1 MKKLLL
7 SVAVFGSIF
16 SSKAQL
22 PDGSIAPDFTV
33 TAYQSWL
40 SAAGMNSN
48 GTYKLYDYL
57 DAGYTVILDVS
68 ATWCGPCW
76 SHHLTGALD
85 DLYINHGPAGQLGV
99 SPTTTND
106 VMVIWLDGDGTTA
119 DATMLDG
126 SGSIGNWIEPNATLG
141 QIPFPMANPIS
152 ATANQINND
161 YDIAYFPTIYRICP
175 NRVVTEVGQL
185 TATGFYA
192 SIGSCPP
199 AASLPNDV
207 GAISYNGELAHCQG
221 AYTPKVTIQNNGLS
235 NLTTASI
242 TVKQNG
248 TTVSTGTF
256 SGSLTTYATS
266 LVTCTPIANFNGGTL
281 TVSVTTTNDG
291 LTSNNNL
298 APITISPATNAISQ
312 YVIVNITTDRD
323 ASESTWQIKNSTGTV
338 VSSGGP
344 WTNLTAIGTTVQT
357 PVQVAL
363 NPSQCY
369 TFIMKDSYGDGMC
382 CQYGN
387 GGYSVTGANGAVL
400 ASGGDF
406 DDSETSSFKTGVLG
420 VDELNSIAL
429 NVYPNPAT
437 DAVNVV
443 FEASAAEYFVSL
455 SDLQGRSVASQT
467 IENANGT
474 QTIVFATDNVAK
486 GSYIVTVRS
495 NGSTT
500 TKNVV
505 IK

>member
-1 MKKLLL
+1 MKKLILSLL
-7 SVAVFGSIF
+7 LTCATIASSF
-16 SSKAQL
+16 SQL
-22 PDGSIAPDFTV
+22 ADNSFAPNFTV
-33 TAYQSWL
+33 SAYQSWL
-40 SAAGMNSN
+40 SSAGQTSN
-48 GTYKLYDYL
+48 GSYSLYSYL

-76 SHHLTGALD
+76 NFHLTGALE
-85 DLYINHGPAGQLGV
+85 DLYAAHGPAGFPGV
-99 SPTTTND
+99 NQGTTDD
-106 VMVIWLDGDGTTA
+106 VMVFWIDASPSSDDASMMDGN
-119 DATMLDG
+119 
-126 SGSIGNWIEPNATLG
+126 GSIGNWIEPTTGNKI
-141 QIPFPMANPIS
+141 QYPMTNLASPAAFS
-152 ATANQINND
+152 ND
-161 YDIAYFPTIYRICP
+161 YAIAGYPTVYKICP
-175 NRVVTEVGQL
+175 NRLVSEIGPGNAAAL
-185 TATGFYA
+185 YS
-192 SIGSCPP
+192 SIASCPP

-248 TTVSTGTF
+248 TTISTGTF

-369 TFIMKDSYGDGMC
+369 TFIMNDSYGDGMC

-437 DAVNVV
+437 DLVNIS
-443 FEASAAEYFVSL
+443 FEGENTDYSIAL
-455 SDLQGRSVASQT
+455 MDLQGRVISSR
-467 IENANGT
+467 EMANVSGEQLVSFST
-474 QTIVFATDNVAK
+474 ENVAK
-486 GSYIVTVRS
+486 GSYIVTVS
-495 NGSTT
+495 TNGTTT